1 MNFRIYQ
8 NILERPIYFMYK
20 IQRSLTFREKGVA
33 YIMPLAARTHKK
45 QWVIRPQNKNAAE
58 LAKALNVSPLLAQI
72 LLNRGISSP
81 ADGSVFLRPKLTWLI
96 RPELMPGV
104 QKAVERIHHAIKNSE
119 KITIYGDYDVD
130 GITGVAIIWQLLEL
144 LGADIDYYI
153 PHRIDEGY
161 GLNDQAVR
169 SIAKAGTKLLI
180 TVDCGISAVESAR
193 LAEKL
198 GLDLI
203 ITDHHQ
209 PSEKLPP
216 AMSIVHPALDDEY
229 SNPNSSGAMV
239 AFKLAWAVADTFSSG
254 DKLDTRLR
262 EFMVDATTL
271 AAMGTLADL
280 VDLRGE
286 NRILTS
292 FGLKALP
299 NCRLPGIRALIESA
313 NLTGKGL
320 ESYHIGFRLAPMINA
335 AGRMGHAR
343 LAVEML
349 TSTNQLR
356 AAQIAEYLRTQNTKR
371 QKREKQIFNQACEMI
386 SSLGFD
392 HPDHKTIVLANEKWH
407 TGIIGI
413 VASRLS
419 EKFYRPTIMINI
431 GARSRDLAQGS
442 ARSVPGFSILDAI
455 ACCSKHLISFG
466 GHHMAAGITI
476 RPENIPYFAADFE
489 DYAGKNIEQQDTIA
503 KIYIDAE
510 APLSGFRHETVKEL
524 AMLEPFGEGNPKPV
538 FATKG
543 VRLAGT
549 PRKVGSKGE
558 HLQLAITDS
567 RTAVRCI
574 GFRFGK
580 WEKKL
585 LDYDF
590 FNVAYQPQINN
601 YNGAGSVE
609 FVLQDIQFE

>member
-1 MNFRIYQ
+1 
-8 NILERPIYFMYK
+8 
-20 IQRSLTFREKGVA
+20 
-33 YIMPLAARTHKK
+33 MPLAARMQKK

-58 LAKALNVSPLLAQI
+58 LARALNISHLLAQVLI
-72 LLNRGISSP
+72 NRGITSP
-81 ADGSVFLRPKLTWLI
+81 ADGSVFLRPKLTELI
-96 RPELMPGV
+96 RPEQMPGIV
-104 QKAVERIHHAIKNSE
+104 KAVDRITKAVKNNE

-130 GITGVAIIWQLLEL
+130 GITGVAILWQLLEL
-144 LGADIDYYI
+144 LGANIDYYI

-169 SIAKAGTKLLI
+169 SIAETGTKRLI
-180 TVDCGISAVESAR
+180 TVDCGISAVESAN
-193 LAEKL
+193 LAAKL

-209 PSEKLPP
+209 PSGKLPR
-216 AMSIVHPALDDEY
+216 AASIVHPALDDEY
-229 SNPNSSGAMV
+229 QNPNSSGAMV
-239 AFKLAWAVADTFSSG
+239 AFKLAWAIADSFSSA
-254 DKLDTRLR
+254 DKLDTQLR
-262 EFMVDATTL
+262 EFMINATSL

-299 NCRLPGIRALIESA
+299 NCRLHGIQALIESA

-343 LAVEML
+343 LAVELL

-371 QKREKQIFNQACEMI
+371 QKREKQIFNEACEMI
-386 SSLGFD
+386 TSLGLE
-392 HPDHKTIVLANEKWH
+392 HPDHKTIVLASENWH

-413 VASRLS
+413 VASRLT

-431 GARSRDLAQGS
+431 GDRSKDLAQGS
-442 ARSVPGFSILDAI
+442 ARSIPAFSILDAI
-455 ACCSKHLISFG
+455 SCCSKHLIAFG

-476 RPENIPYFAADFE
+476 PPDNIPYFAADFE
-489 DYAGKNIEQQDTIA
+489 DYARKNIEREDSVA
-503 KIYIDAE
+503 KIHIDALT
-510 APLSGFRHETVKEL
+510 PLSDFRHETVKEL
-524 AMLEPFGEGNPKPV
+524 SLLEPFGEGNPKPV

-543 VRLAGT
+543 VRLAAP

-558 HLQLAITDS
+558 HLQLAITDN
-567 RTAVRCI
+567 RTAIRCI

-585 LDYDF
+585 LDNDF
-590 FNVAYQPQINN
+590 FNVAYQPQINE
-601 YNGAGSVE
+601 YNGSSNVE
-609 FVLQDIQFE
+609 LVLRDIQFE